1 MIERVKGLDSAGME
15 EYMKDLYSQIN
26 ELSEALDKEK
36 EARIKYDEECETLY
50 DLSDRTNRDY
60 IKLQKEMDTFSK
72 YFSITK
78 EMEAYKEECVRFK
91 NELTESKQ
99 NMDHN
104 IYGHQPYSIRYENIK
119 KLKDTCE
126 AFREHMN
133 AFPNM
138 AARLK
143 EDAEKAH
150 RSISV
155 FANKIKMA
163 KINIDNC
170 NLPLFAKKYSDKLM
184 ALEEKLK
191 ILIQSLN
198 APVKI
203 QTAMNVKKELEYAT
217 NALEEEVNHKVEM
230 MEYCEELILI
240 TNRYR
245 LNFGEVNNA
254 ASRAVAF
261 FNEGEF
267 DVIVPLLLKLNAF
280 EITYPT
286 FEEYMMQKRG

>member
-1 MIERVKGLDSAGME
+1 
-15 EYMKDLYSQIN
+15 
-26 ELSEALDKEK
+26 
-36 EARIKYDEECETLY
+36 
-50 DLSDRTNRDY
+50 
-60 IKLQKEMDTFSK
+60 
-72 YFSITK
+72 
-78 EMEAYKEECVRFK
+78 
-91 NELTESKQ
+91 
-99 NMDHN
+99 
-104 IYGHQPYSIRYENIK
+104 
-119 KLKDTCE
+119 
-126 AFREHMN
+126 
-133 AFPNM
+133 
-138 AARLK
+138 
-143 EDAEKAH
+143 
-150 RSISV
+150 
-155 FANKIKMA
+155 
-163 KINIDNC
+163 
-170 NLPLFAKKYSDKLM
+170 M

-230 MEYCEELILI
+230 MGYCEELILI